1 MRGKFIVVEGLEG
14 AGKSSVIGLI
24 VQALKD
30 AGKRVEQTREPGGTP
45 MAEAIRECVKHDW
58 DETVSEE
65 TELLLLFAARV
76 QLLTNKILPS
86 LDAGAWVVGDRH
98 DLSSQAYQ
106 GGGRGV
112 SEKTMTAI
120 SDIAL
125 KGFKPDLTLY
135 LDVEPAVGLERA
147 RGRGEL
153 DRIEQAGLAF
163 FERTRAKYLSLA
175 KQDESIVV
183 VSAMQSME
191 KVHQDVTA
199 IINDYVTTI
208 NSASSDIAQNES
220 MQGKG

>member
-65 TELLLLFAARV
+65 TELLLMYAARV

-147 RGRGEL
+147 RGRGAL
-153 DRIEQAGLAF
+153 DRIEQPGLAF
-163 FERTRAKYLSLA
+163 FERTRAKCLSLA

>member
-65 TELLLLFAARV
+65 TELLLMYAARV

-120 SDIAL
+120 SNIAL

-175 KQDESIVV
+175 KQDEYIVV